1 MKRYDIACLN
11 VNKEILFIL
20 ESKIVNNIKF
30 HENNVCTA
38 DQIIQKLKQKY
49 ADNEYKKSFDQIYTY
64 LSNLNIK
71 YGMLSTYYETYDYYD
86 YYF

>member
-38 DQIIQKLKQKY
+38 DQIIQKLKQNFFFLFQRKIH
-49 ADNEYKKSFDQIYTY
+49 EGCE
-64 LSNLNIK
+64 LCH
-71 YGMLSTYYETYDYYD
+71 
-86 YYF
+86 